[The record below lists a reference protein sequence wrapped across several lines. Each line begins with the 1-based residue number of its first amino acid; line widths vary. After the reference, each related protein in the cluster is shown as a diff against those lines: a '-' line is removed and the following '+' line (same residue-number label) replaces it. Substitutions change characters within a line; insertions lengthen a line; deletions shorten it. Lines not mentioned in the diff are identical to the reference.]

1 MSLAARLVYL
11 RDRPGLRRVV
21 KELLALYGME
31 VPPGVRVGPGL
42 RVMHRGFGTVI
53 HPGVTIGANVTLYH
67 GVTIGR
73 ADPWVPGDLSPLQRI
88 VLEDDVVVCPGAVI
102 LGKTGVVTVG
112 RGTVV
117 GANAVLT
124 SSTGPGEVWAGV
136 PARCVGRRDA

>member
-11 RDRPGLRRVV
+11 RDRRGLRRVV

-31 VPPGVRVGPGL
+31 VPPDVRVGPGL
-42 RVMHRGFGTVI
+42 RVMHRGFGTVV
-53 HPGVTIGANVTLYH
+53 HPGVTLGAGVTLYH

-73 ADPWVPGDLSPLQRI
+73 SDPWVPGDLSPLQRI
-88 VLEDDVVVCPGAVI
+88 VLEDDVVVCAGAAI
-102 LGKTGVVTVG
+102 LGKTGVLTVA

-124 SSTGPGEVWAGV
+124 SSTGPGEIWAGV
-136 PARCVGRRDA
+136 PARCVGQRAP

>member
-11 RDRPGLRRVV
+11 RDRRGLRRVA

-42 RVMHRGFGTVI
+42 RVMHRGFGTVV
-53 HPGVTIGANVTLYH
+53 HPGVTLGANVTLYH

-73 ADPWVPGDLSPLQRI
+73 ADPWVPGDLSPLRRI
-88 VLEDDVVVCPGAVI
+88 VLEDDVMVCAGAAI
-102 LGKTGVVTVG
+102 LGRSGVLTVG

-117 GANAVLT
+117 GANAVLLT
-124 SSTGPGEVWAGV
+124 STGENEIWAGA
-136 PARCVGRRDA
+136 PARCVGRRE